1 MKQGTLNFTSS
12 KRTSFVVDAK
22 SKKPATSR
30 QLKHAEEK
38 PTITEDGDEPN
49 TAQIETS
56 SDEDSPAI
64 VPSKRSRG
72 SLSKRGLRGAKST
85 PKRTEEIPT
94 TPERETLDVE
104 DKAGRY
110 RKYYNEVREKMGYV
124 NPIHAGGQ
132 NKIHLMLRYFDL
144 SYEYGPCVGMTRLE
158 RWERAETLG
167 LRPPPEVRQILLTKE
182 GSEKEEYVQCVLYG
196 EV

>member
-12 KRTSFVVDAK
+12 KRTSFVLVDAK

-64 VPSKRSRG
+64 VPSKRTRG

-110 RKYYNEVREKMGYV
+110 RRYYNEVREKMGYV
-124 NPIHAGGQ
+124 NPSEQNTCVFGGRLIPIHSVSSCGRPEQ
-132 NKIHLMLRYFDL
+132 NTPDA
-144 SYEYGPCVGMTRLE
+144 P
-158 RWERAETLG
+158 
-167 LRPPPEVRQILLTKE
+167 LL
-182 GSEKEEYVQCVLYG
+182 
-196 EV
+196 